1 MNFSEQL
8 NEFIDLLESNSKE
21 LSQETGLSSAVISR
35 YRNGK
40 RVPNVRSDQMKKLVY
55 GIYRIGK
62 RTKAHRRNVVMV
74 GGRTRIQQP
83 HAQQGGGRAAEKNVA
98 RHVRWAH
105 PPTGDRPRK
114 TAFANR
120 STVHATHILLRFG
133 FRIGR
138 SRHENG
144 YTILARPRKDL

>member
-55 GIYRIGK
+55 CIYRIGK
-62 RTKAHRRNVVMV
+62 RKEL
-74 GGRTRIQQP
+74 I
-83 HAQQGGGRAAEKNVA
+83 
-98 RHVRWAH
+98 
-105 PPTGDRPRK
+105 
-114 TAFANR
+114 
-120 STVHATHILLRFG
+120 
-133 FRIGR
+133 
-138 SRHENG
+138 
-144 YTILARPRKDL
+144 